1 METPTKSSA
10 SISSGCLLCGTEQ
23 NDSRKKT
30 SLKGKVQDLAT
41 RVAIILDIEVTA
53 IDVER
58 YLCNDRCYKSTKRVQ
73 KIQEEAKQL
82 KNELKRNFA
91 SKNRF
96 KRGIPSDTSLS
107 PNTLAPTK
115 SARQDQMT
123 NTRQRVAKSLN
134 FRGGS
139 QEERETSPL
148 PNIVPLVALAASS
161 SRVGP
166 LAMVPDFLP
175 VAANIPY
182 FLD

>member
-1 METPTKSSA
+1 MFIDYRYQSINWHRLSSIDRLIFRSSVS
-10 SISSGCLLCGTEQ
+10 SI
-23 NDSRKKT
+23 
-30 SLKGKVQDLAT
+30 VQALRRT
-41 RVAIILDIEVTA
+41 ILVQH
-53 IDVER
+53 
-58 YLCNDRCYKSTKRVQ
+58 RCYKSIKRVE

-91 SKNRF
+91 STNRF

-161 SRVGP
+161 SRVP